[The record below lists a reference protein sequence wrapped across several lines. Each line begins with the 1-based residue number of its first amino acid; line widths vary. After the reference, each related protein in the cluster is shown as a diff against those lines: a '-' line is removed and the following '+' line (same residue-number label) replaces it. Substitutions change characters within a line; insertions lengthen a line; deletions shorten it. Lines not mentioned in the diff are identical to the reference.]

1 MAELS
6 NPAYIYFVAMSDLL
20 YRFSYHDYKVAVY
33 DNLFGGM
40 VYGRGTRDSPFLVHF
55 LSR

>member
-55 LSR
+55 LSH